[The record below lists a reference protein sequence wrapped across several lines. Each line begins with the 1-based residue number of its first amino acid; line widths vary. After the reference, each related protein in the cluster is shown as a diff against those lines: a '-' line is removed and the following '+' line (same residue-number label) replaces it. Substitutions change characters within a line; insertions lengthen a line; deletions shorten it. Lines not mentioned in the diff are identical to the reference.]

1 MIDLTP
7 RWPSRLASHTALR
20 DRLLA
25 CYSAPHRGYHDA
37 RHLAE
42 VLERLD
48 ELLDQAETAS
58 VDRDA
63 VVLAA
68 WFHDAV
74 YDGRRDD
81 EERSA
86 ALAEATLTASGAP
99 RPLVAEVARLVRLTR
114 GHRPAPDDL
123 AGQVLCDADLAILAA
138 GRDRYDEYVRDV
150 RREYSHLDDETFRT
164 GRVEVLTDLLEKPTL
179 FHTPLARESW
189 EDAARANL
197 EREVGALGEG
207 GRSVSGP

>member
-1 MIDLTP
+1 MTDVSG
-7 RWPSRLASHTALR
+7 RWPRALEAQTALR
-20 DRLLA
+20 DRLTA
-25 CYSAPHRGYHDA
+25 CYAAGHRSYHDL

-48 ELLDQAETAS
+48 ELLTQQAAAG

-74 YDGRRDD
+74 YDGQPDD

-86 ALAEATLTASGAP
+86 TLAEMTLTAADVP
-99 RPLVAEVARLVRLTR
+99 VTRVAEVARLVRLTR
-114 GHRPAPDDL
+114 EHRPDAEDL

-138 GRDRYDEYVRDV
+138 GPERYAEYVEDV
-150 RREYSHLDDETFRT
+150 RREYTHLDDETFRT
-164 GRVEVLTDLLEKPTL
+164 GRAQVLRSLLAKPTL

-189 EDAARANL
+189 EKPARANL
-197 EREVGALGEG
+197 EREIAALSE
-207 GRSVSGP
+207 R

>member
-1 MIDLTP
+1 MTDLEGH
-7 RWPSRLASHTALR
+7 WPTRLADHTSLR

-25 CYSAPHRGYHDA
+25 CYAAPHRGYHDT
-37 RHLAE
+37 RHLEE

-48 ELLDQAETAS
+48 DLMAQPSAAG

-74 YDGRRDD
+74 YDGHPDD

-86 ALAEATLTASGAP
+86 ALAEVTLTASDVP
-99 RPLVAEVARLVRLTR
+99 RLLVAEVARLVRLTR
-114 GHRPAPDDL
+114 EHRPDDEDL
-123 AGQVLCDADLAILAA
+123 GGQVLSDADLAILAA
-138 GRDRYDEYVRDV
+138 GRERYDEYVRDV
-150 RREYSHLDDETFRT
+150 RREYAHLDDATFRT
-164 GRVEVLTDLLEKPTL
+164 GRAAVLRELLAKPSL
-179 FHTPLARESW
+179 FHTPLARETW

-197 EREVGALGEG
+197 EREVADLT
-207 GRSVSGP
+207 S